1 MGPSEY
7 FSGGSFHLNCV
18 EMEKI
23 MTKTLFGTT
32 REGAEVLKYTI
43 KNQTGME
50 ADIITLGAAVVSLRI
65 AGSDGV
71 VRDVVLGYD
80 TPAEYQTHT
89 CYFGA
94 VIGRNSNRIGGAAF
108 KLDEKEYKLEQ
119 NDNEN
124 NLHSGSKGFHA
135 VIWEVEQAAD
145 DSVTLSYLSKDSEQ
159 DFPGNMTVKVTYTLT
174 DENELAI
181 SYEAVTDAD
190 TVANMTN
197 HCYFNL
203 NGHDSGKIENQLLE
217 INASYYN
224 PVVDEQAIPTGE
236 IAPVADTPMDFR
248 TMKEIGRD
256 IGDDDAQLKFVGG
269 YDHNYVLDRKGD
281 GMELAAVAK
290 CRESGICMEVY
301 TDCIGV
307 QLYAG
312 NFIGDQI
319 GKGGAVYGDRHG
331 FCLETQYFPNAVNEK
346 NFTPPI
352 LRAGEIYE
360 TDTIY
365 HFTVEQPEN
374 LTKMAPDLMTEAQ
387 GSEAAPGVSM
397 ADGAEQ
403 TLAAPDICIQYQSLE
418 SSMDQVVEKIH
429 RQYAQSG
436 ENVSEIQKLQ
446 LYVKPEDLTVYY
458 VINEDFMGSVPLF

>member
-1 MGPSEY
+1 
-7 FSGGSFHLNCV
+7 
-18 EMEKI
+18 

-32 REGAEVLKYTI
+32 LEGAEILKYTI
-43 KNQTGME
+43 KNKNGME
-50 ADIITLGAAVVSLRI
+50 ADIITLGATVVSLRI
-65 AGSDGV
+65 AGRDGR

-108 KLDEKEYKLEQ
+108 KLNEKEYQLEQ

-135 VIWEVEQAAD
+135 VIWEVEQKTD
-145 DSVTLSYLSKDSEQ
+145 DAITLSCVSKDGEQ
-159 DFPGNMTVKVTYTLT
+159 DFPGNMTVKVTYMLT
-174 DENELAI
+174 DDNEFSI
-181 SYEAVTDAD
+181 SYEAVSDAD

-203 NGHDSGKIENQLLE
+203 NGHESGKIENQLLQ
-217 INASYYN
+217 IFASYYN
-224 PVVDEQAIPTGE
+224 PVADEKAIPTGE
-236 IAPVADTPMDFR
+236 ISSVAGTPMDFNC
-248 TMKEIGRD
+248 MKEIGRD
-256 IGDDDAQLKFVGG
+256 INDDDEQLKYVGG
-269 YDHNYVLDRKGD
+269 YDHNYVIDRIGD

-290 CRESGICMEVY
+290 CRESGISMEVY

-307 QLYAG
+307 QFYAG

-346 NFTPPI
+346 NFASPI

-365 HFTVEQPEN
+365 RFMVEEPEE
-374 LTKMAPDLMTEAQ
+374 LTKMAPDLMTEAP
-387 GSEAAPGVSM
+387 GSEAVSGVSM
-397 ADGAEQ
+397 AAETEQ
-403 TLAAPDICIQYQSLE
+403 TLAAPDICIQYRSLE

-436 ENVSEIQKLQ
+436 EDVSDIQKLQ

>member
-1 MGPSEY
+1 
-7 FSGGSFHLNCV
+7 
-18 EMEKI
+18 

-32 REGAEVLKYTI
+32 LEGAEILKYTI
-43 KNQTGME
+43 KNKNGME
-50 ADIITLGAAVVSLRI
+50 ADIITLGATVVSLRI
-65 AGSDGV
+65 AGRDGR

-108 KLDEKEYKLEQ
+108 KLDEKEYQLEQ

-135 VIWEVEQAAD
+135 VIWEVEQKTD
-145 DSVTLSYLSKDSEQ
+145 DAITLSCVSKDGEQ
-159 DFPGNMTVKVTYTLT
+159 DFPGNMTVKVTYMLT
-174 DENELAI
+174 DDNEFSI
-181 SYEAVTDAD
+181 SYEAVSDAD

-203 NGHDSGKIENQLLE
+203 NGHESGKIENQLLQ
-217 INASYYN
+217 IFASYYN
-224 PVVDEQAIPTGE
+224 PVADEKAIPTGE
-236 IAPVADTPMDFR
+236 ISSVAGTPMDFNC
-248 TMKEIGRD
+248 MKEIGRD
-256 IGDDDAQLKFVGG
+256 INDDDEQLKYVGG
-269 YDHNYVLDRKGD
+269 YDHNYVIDRIGD

-290 CRESGICMEVY
+290 CRESGISMEVY

-346 NFTPPI
+346 NFASPI

-365 HFTVEQPEN
+365 RFMVEEPEE
-374 LTKMAPDLMTEAQ
+374 LTKMAPDLMTEAP
-387 GSEAAPGVSM
+387 GSEAISGVSM
-397 ADGAEQ
+397 AAETEQ
-403 TLAAPDICIQYQSLE
+403 TLAAPDICIQYRSLE

-436 ENVSEIQKLQ
+436 EDVSDIQKLQ

>member
-1 MGPSEY
+1 
-7 FSGGSFHLNCV
+7 
-18 EMEKI
+18 

-32 REGAEVLKYTI
+32 LEGAEILKYTI
-43 KNQTGME
+43 KNKNGME
-50 ADIITLGAAVVSLRI
+50 ADIITLGATVVSLRI
-65 AGSDGV
+65 AGRDGR

-108 KLDEKEYKLEQ
+108 KLDEKEYQLEQ

-135 VIWEVEQAAD
+135 VIWEVEQKTD
-145 DSVTLSYLSKDSEQ
+145 DAITLSCVSKDGEQ
-159 DFPGNMTVKVTYTLT
+159 DFPGNMTVKVTYMLT
-174 DENELAI
+174 DDNEFSI
-181 SYEAVTDAD
+181 SYEAVSDAD

-203 NGHDSGKIENQLLE
+203 NGHESGKIENQLLQ
-217 INASYYN
+217 IFASYYN
-224 PVVDEQAIPTGE
+224 PVADEKAIPTGE
-236 IAPVADTPMDFR
+236 ISSVAGTPMDFNC
-248 TMKEIGRD
+248 MKEIGRD
-256 IGDDDAQLKFVGG
+256 INDDDEQLKYVGG
-269 YDHNYVLDRKGD
+269 YDHNYVIDRIGD

-290 CRESGICMEVY
+290 CRESGISMEVY

-346 NFTPPI
+346 NFASPI

-365 HFTVEQPEN
+365 RFMVEEPEE
-374 LTKMAPDLMTEAQ
+374 LTKMAPDLMTEAP
-387 GSEAAPGVSM
+387 GSEAVSGVSM
-397 ADGAEQ
+397 AAETEQ
-403 TLAAPDICIQYQSLE
+403 TLAAPDICIQYRSLE

-436 ENVSEIQKLQ
+436 EDVSDIQKLQ